1 MIGERL
7 LHLNGSLS
15 DDGLP
20 HLEETVGYV
29 LESARAGHVRRL
41 RHIGTDR
48 SFVAGMPGDAGIQV
62 DLAGDP
68 GRPAPLVR
76 DAARM
81 IVDALDREPI
91 TEARLEDL
99 RLAMGSI
106 ATFLHTDHPH
116 ILMRT
121 PTPWQTVYACG
132 CPCPFRSR
140 IDIRSQRTEIH
151 LDDDLATLLPDATSA
166 VYEDARLVLRPVQ
179 WGGSHSPATIAIA
192 GAHLTPG
199 MPDPMTA
206 LRTVHALRTARDA
219 HAAATGT
226 AIAAAVPI
234 DPDTRRPPV
243 DGAYR

>member
-1 MIGERL
+1 MTGERL

-20 HLEETVGYV
+20 HLEETVAYV

-48 SFVAGMPGDAGIQV
+48 SFVAGRPGDVGTQV

-68 GRPAPLVR
+68 DRPAPVPE

-81 IVDALDREPI
+81 IVDALDRAPM
-91 TEARLEDL
+91 TEERLADL
-99 RLAMGSI
+99 QLAMGSI

-121 PTPWQTVYACG
+121 PTPWQTAYACG

-140 IDIRSQRTEIH
+140 IDIRSQRTEIP

-166 VYEDARLVLRPVQ
+166 VYEDGRLVLRPVQ
-179 WGGSHSPATIAIA
+179 WGGSLRPATIAIA

-206 LRTVHALRTARDA
+206 LRTVHTLRTARDA
-219 HAAATGT
+219 HAAGTGA
-226 AIAAAVPI
+226 AIATAVPI
-234 DPDTRRPPV
+234 DPDTRRTHA
-243 DGAYR
+243 DGAGA

>member
-7 LHLNGSLS
+7 LHLNGPLS

-20 HLEETVGYV
+20 HLEETVAYV

-48 SFVAGMPGDAGIQV
+48 SFVAGMPGDAGVQV

-68 GRPAPLVR
+68 GRPAPTLR

-81 IVDALDREPI
+81 IVDALDREA
-91 TEARLEDL
+91 TTQARLDDL
-99 RLAMGSI
+99 HLAMGSI

-116 ILMRT
+116 VLMRT
-121 PTPWQTVYACG
+121 ATPWQTVYACG
-132 CPCPFRSR
+132 CPCPFRSS
-140 IDIRSQRTEIH
+140 IDVGSQRMELVI
-151 LDDDLATLLPDATSA
+151 DDDLATLLPDATSA
-166 VYEDARLVLRPVQ
+166 VHEDRRLVLRPVQ
-179 WGGSHSPATIAIA
+179 WGGSHSPIAIA
-192 GAHLTPG
+192 GAGGHMTPG

-219 HAAATGT
+219 RSPATDAA
-226 AIAAAVPI
+226 PL
-234 DPDTRRPPV
+234 DPDGHRPPAE
-243 DGAYR
+243 GAGR